1 MSLRE
6 RLKAKRAADV
16 EITVGGERFLV
27 LGKSRSER
35 DAVYSAIRAKASKA
49 GGKLDSYEVEGR
61 LLSAMVRDAET
72 GESIFGDDE
81 WKEWDSVPATITG
94 ALMAE
99 VMRANGFDGEDVGRE
114 VKNSEATAGSA

>member
-16 EITVGGERFLV
+16 QITVDGERFLV
-27 LGKSRSER
+27 LGMSRSARNE
-35 DAVYSAIRAKASKA
+35 VYSRIRATAQKT

-61 LLSAMVRDAET
+61 LLSAMVRDAES
-72 GESIFGDDE
+72 GEAIFSEDE

-94 ALMAE
+94 ALIAE
-99 VMRANGFDGEDVGRE
+99 VMRVNGFDDEDVGRE